1 MIYFLNKKKRFFY
14 KIICLLNL
22 LGIEL
27 VIYLRVIFLGIVIV
41 ISCGEWNG
49 FFIVVSGKCG
59 VIG

>member
-1 MIYFLNKKKRFFY
+1 M
-14 KIICLLNL
+14 CLLNL

-41 ISCGEWNG
+41 ISCGKWND

>member
-1 MIYFLNKKKRFFY
+1 MF
-14 KIICLLNL
+14 
-22 LGIEL
+22 IEFVGMEW

-41 ISCGEWNG
+41 ISRGERNG